1 MTWPAPVLHGQGVTG
16 QVLQNGS
23 LGLTAMDWGTFERL
37 LYMLKLILSLVTS
50 APVLWRDVEG
60 VVNEV
65 KDAPNG
71 AAAITNAVS
80 ALRQLADD
88 LEKALGE

>member
-1 MTWPAPVLHGQGVTG
+1 MDFEGVLV
-16 QVLQNGS
+16 
-23 LGLTAMDWGTFERL
+23 
-37 LYMLKLILSLVTS
+37 MLKLLLSLVTS

-65 KDAPNG
+65 KDAPDG
-71 AAAITNAVS
+71 TAAIKNAIG

-88 LEKALGE
+88 LEKALA